1 MTNPPKKDITSEEP
15 QNAHSSSS
23 VNAQDLTRS
32 LLFLRWHL
40 ILDVSYKGD
49 PHLRGII
56 SA

>member
-40 ILDVSYKGD
+40 ILDVSYEGD
-49 PHLRGII
+49 SHLRGII